1 MIFSIKGITKALIRL
16 QVCAGWS
23 APLLVANPRR
33 KVFSRQ
39 GPNKMLVIRAGIH
52 KMLVR
57 IVNMEDSDQTS
68 SSSLIWVHTVC
79 LDFFGQLMFKRETD
93 KH

>member
-1 MIFSIKGITKALIRL
+1 MVNVFKFQT
-16 QVCAGWS
+16 
-23 APLLVANPRR
+23 LL
-33 KVFSRQ
+33 FLLS
-39 GPNKMLVIRAGIH
+39 NKILVIRAGIH

-57 IVNMEDSDQTS
+57 IVSMEDFDQTS

-79 LDFFGQLMFKRETD
+79 LGYFVGQLMFKRETD